1 MKQRILHSALWVGA
15 ILMNYPFLWMMLTSL
30 MPLEQA
36 TKNKHGIWPETW
48 NWKNYLDAWNA
59 APFGQYFI
67 NTLAISIT
75 VTVSVVLTS
84 LLAGYALAKIPFK
97 GRGILF
103 ALILSTMMVPF
114 EASIIPNFVI
124 ISKLGWY
131 NTYAALIVP
140 WCANAFSIFLVRQAF
155 RSVPN
160 DYFDA
165 ARIDGCG
172 EFRFIF
178 TLGVFL
184 VRPMLITVALF
195 AFLGSYNS
203 LIWPLIVTS
212 SESLRVIQVGLTVF
226 SGETG
231 VRVNLLMAASTIVIL
246 PTALLYLITQKF
258 LMEGAGQA
266 GIRG

>member
-1 MKQRILHSALWVGA
+1 MKQRLLQISLAVGA
-15 ILMNYPFLWMMLTSL
+15 LLMNYPFIWMVMTAFMS
-30 MPLEQA
+30 LEQA
-36 TKNKHGIWPETW
+36 TSSQHGIWPETW
-48 NWKNYLDAWNA
+48 NWTNFEEAWQA
-59 APFGQYFI
+59 APFARYFL
-67 NTLAISIT
+67 NTLFISLT
-75 VTVSVVLTS
+75 VTGFVVLTS
-84 LLAGYALAKIPFK
+84 LMAGYALAKIPFK

-160 DYFDA
+160 DFIDA
-165 ARIDGCG
+165 AKMDGCG
-172 EFRFIF
+172 EFKFIF
-178 TLGVFL
+178 TLGFHL
-184 VRPMLITVALF
+184 VRPMMITVALF

-203 LIWPLIVTS
+203 LIWPLVVTS

-226 SGETG
+226 SGDAG

-246 PTALLYLITQKF
+246 PTALLYLMTQKY
-258 LMEGAGQA
+258 LLEGAQQA

>member
-1 MKQRILHSALWVGA
+1 MLWAGA
-15 ILMNYPFLWMMLTSL
+15 ILMNYPFLWMVMTAL

-36 TKNKHGIWPETW
+36 TRSQHGMWPESMI
-48 NWKNYLDAWNA
+48 WKNYLDAWQA
-59 APFGQYFI
+59 APFARYFV
-67 NTLAISIT
+67 NTLFISIT
-75 VTVSVVLTS
+75 VTGFVVLTS
-84 LLAGYALAKIPFK
+84 LMAGYALAKIPFK

-103 ALILSTMMVPF
+103 AIILSTMMVPF

-155 RSVPN
+155 RSVP
-160 DYFDA
+160 DDFIDA
-165 ARIDGCG
+165 AKIDGCG
-172 EFRFIF
+172 EFKFLF
-178 TLGVFL
+178 TLGIHL

-226 SGETG
+226 SSDAG

-246 PTALLYLITQKF
+246 PTALLYLVVQKF
-258 LMEGAGQA
+258 VMQGAYQA